1 MPSSDP
7 RRPGRS
13 EDRVRPVRTPRPGTD
28 HRRPF
33 SPKRALASELLVLTD
48 VVVSA
53 PAVIFRAKDRP
64 PQIRRELAK
73 LMRDH
78 TDCLILASM
87 IDPVADGVHLAG
99 FDRFPKSY
107 HGIVGRSCHGLDD
120 VRQAELDG
128 VDYVIISPVF
138 ETESK
143 PGYGPPLGLA
153 GLGRIARQ
161 AHVPVYALGGIDRG
175 RVAACRDAGA
185 AGVAVQGAVARSPD
199 PDETIAALLAEWHS

>member
-1 MPSSDP
+1 M
-7 RRPGRS
+7 
-13 EDRVRPVRTPRPGTD
+13 RPVRTPRPGTD

-73 LMRDH
+73 LMRDQ

-107 HGIVGRSCHGLDD
+107 PGIVGRSCHGLDD

-185 AGVAVQGAVARSPD
+185 AGVAVQGAVARSAD
-199 PDETIAALLAEWHS
+199 PAETIAALLAEWHS

>member
-1 MPSSDP
+1 M
-7 RRPGRS
+7 
-13 EDRVRPVRTPRPGTD
+13 
-28 HRRPF
+28 F

-53 PAVIFRAKDRP
+53 PAVIFRAKGRP

-99 FDRFPKSY
+99 LDRYPKTYS
-107 HGIVGRSCHGLDD
+107 GIVGRSCHGLDE

-128 VDYVIISPVF
+128 VDYVTVSPVF
-138 ETESK
+138 KTESK

-161 AHVPVYALGGIDRG
+161 AHVPVYALGGIDQG

-185 AGVAVQGAVARSPD
+185 AGVAVQGAVARSRD
-199 PDETIAALLAEWHS
+199 PADTIAALLDEWHS

>member
-7 RRPGRS
+7 RRPGRR
-13 EDRVRPVRTPRPGTD
+13 EDRVPPVRTPRPGTD

-73 LMRDH
+73 LMRNH

>member
-1 MPSSDP
+1 M
-7 RRPGRS
+7 
-13 EDRVRPVRTPRPGTD
+13 RPVRTPRPGSD
-28 HRRPF
+28 HRQPF
-33 SPKRALASELLVLTD
+33 SPKRALASELLVLSD

-53 PAVIFRAKDRP
+53 PAVIFRAKDHL

-73 LMRDH
+73 LMRDR

-99 FDRFPKSY
+99 FDRFPKQYS
-107 HGIVGRSCHGLDD
+107 GIVGRSCHGLDE

-128 VDYVIISPVF
+128 VDYVTISPVF

-199 PDETIAALLAEWHS
+199 PTETIAALLAEWHS